1 MCLSSSGQT
10 YWTSEYTGWDCES
23 DYIAGILDRS
33 ADVSV
38 SLAAVL
44 IKLVGTLVGLAAYS
58 LAWQVYPP
66 VCRGHRLYGGALVKP
81 ARVLIDQI
89 EVSIWL

>member
-10 YWTSEYTGWDCES
+10 HWASEYTDWNCES
-23 DYIAGILDRS
+23 DYIAGILDRL

-44 IKLVGTLVGLAAYS
+44 IKFVGTLVGLAVYS
-58 LAWQVYPP
+58 LA
-66 VCRGHRLYGGALVKP
+66 
-81 ARVLIDQI
+81 
-89 EVSIWL
+89 